1 MPATMHYNKAAQST
15 GNKMGVPLNEQIA
28 RAVKSYYDNLGDQTP
43 ENVYELVLNEIEL
56 PLLKETM
63 NYCRH
68 NQSLAARILGINRGT
83 FRKKLAFY
91 GML

>member
-1 MPATMHYNKAAQST
+1 MTATMHYNKTKTYT
-15 GNKMGVPLNEQIA
+15 GNKIGQPLNEQVA
-28 RAVKSYYDNLGDQTP
+28 RAVKSYFDNLGEQVP

-68 NQSLAARILGINRGT
+68 NQSQAARILGINRGT